1 MRRIIFAAYL
11 LVLAFAVCAFG
22 DVQVY
27 SDTDSLGVV
36 PSLMEGSRLFVSAED
51 VGKIFGFTARKNGEQ
66 LLLTKGNSQLRF
78 MLNSAAAWRGTSI
91 VPLYAAPF
99 ERNGKIWLDSQSAAS
114 IFQTFAGKSQNNKL
128 RFSDATLASTQ
139 PKRTVPAASV
149 RPAQPKVDSV
159 PVRRITVLRP
169 GEVQPETPTPPAIEQ
184 QRPAGSAEA

>member
-1 MRRIIFAAYL
+1 MRRIIIAAYL

-91 VPLYAAPF
+91 CTQHRSSATAKFGWTLRVQHHCFRLLQ
-99 ERNGKIWLDSQSAAS
+99 GKA
-114 IFQTFAGKSQNNKL
+114 
-128 RFSDATLASTQ
+128 
-139 PKRTVPAASV
+139 
-149 RPAQPKVDSV
+149 
-159 PVRRITVLRP
+159 RI
-169 GEVQPETPTPPAIEQ
+169 ISC
-184 QRPAGSAEA
+184 GSRMQH